1 MTYFDLGRLYRR
13 IRYSITKHLGEHV
26 VDLEILAGPIAREV
40 SLAAAE
46 YVNAHAHFYV
56 LGLRLFLPLYRET
69 ESDANLM
76 R

>member
-1 MTYFDLGRLYRR
+1 MTYFDLGRLDRSV
-13 IRYSITKHLGEHV
+13 RYGIAKDLGEHV

-40 SLAAAE
+40 SLATTE
-46 YVNAHAHFYV
+46 YVNARAHFYV
-56 LGLRLFLPLYRET
+56 LGLRVILLLYRET